1 MKITIIGLR
10 RLGVVAASGL
20 AAAGHEVTGLDV
32 DEGRVEALRS
42 GHIPFYEPGLEEC
55 VNASV
60 SLGNLRFLRSV
71 DMTNELGGVA
81 LVTAGT
87 PALANGKVDLRQVR
101 DVLAW
106 VKSRKPKDLVL
117 LMKSTVPPGSGVEFL
132 RKELNGVEVDYIANP
147 EFLREGRGLHDWKYP
162 DRVVLGTGSCAG
174 KAIDTVREMYSGIE
188 SPFLITDINSAEMIK
203 YVSNAFL
210 ATRISFINEMASLC
224 DAVGASIDAVSD
236 GLAMD
241 ARTGARIFAG
251 IGYGGSCLPK
261 DIQAL
266 RHLAISSGIESNL
279 LREVSKVND
288 QQRRLPI
295 EKLNARFQGCL
306 TGLQVGVLGLAFKP
320 GTDDVR
326 EAASLELIRELVEKG
341 TKVKAFDP
349 QASASARGLLPSD
362 VELVGA
368 AEEAAEGAQALV
380 LVTEWPE
387 IIGAD
392 WESMAAHMCSPRFLF
407 DGRNALDGRHMAQ
420 HGFEYA
426 GVGRA
431 GLLGSNLVPADENN
445 EARNPPPVAR
455 TTHSIPQLA
464 ARQSELR
471 YA

>member
-1 MKITIIGLR
+1 MKITIIGLG

-60 SLGNLRFLRSV
+60 NVGNPRFLHS
-71 DMTNELGGVA
+71 DHMTDELGGVA

-87 PALANGKVDLRQVR
+87 PAMANGEVDLRQVR
-101 DVLAW
+101 DALTW
-106 VKSRKPKDLVL
+106 VRGRKAGGLVL

-132 RKELNGVEVDYIANP
+132 RKELRGLDVDYVANP

-162 DRVVLGTGSCAG
+162 DRIVLGTGSCAG
-174 KAIDTVREMYSGIE
+174 KAIDTMREMYSGIE
-188 SPFLITDINSAEMIK
+188 SPFLVTDITSAEMIK
-203 YVSNAFL
+203 YASNAFL

-251 IGYGGSCLPK
+251 IGHGGSCLPN

-266 RHLAISSGIESNL
+266 RHLAISSGTESNL
-279 LREVSKVND
+279 LREVSRVND

-326 EAASLELIRELVEKG
+326 EAASLELILELVEKG
-341 TKVKAFDP
+341 AKVKAFDP

-368 AEEAAEGAQALV
+368 AEEEAEGAQALV
-380 LVTEWPE
+380 LVTKWPE

-392 WESMAAHMCSPRFLF
+392 WESLAAHMRSPRFLF
-407 DGRNALDGRHMAQ
+407 DGRNALDGRHMAR
-420 HGFEYA
+420 HGFQYA

-431 GLLGSNLVPADENN
+431 GLLRSNLVPADEND
-445 EARNPPPVAR
+445 EGRNRPPEAR
-455 TTHSIPQLA
+455 TTRSIPQLP